1 MSGINKAILVGN
13 LGREPDIRSSSKGE
27 TIANLAL
34 ATSETWKDKE
44 GNKQERTE
52 WHRVS
57 VFGKLA
63 DVCQKYLHKGSKIF
77 VEGKLQTRKWDKN
90 GVDQYTTEVVL
101 SGWNSTLMMLDSKGD
116 PVEPTKP
123 SADAPIIQPV
133 DDFEDDMED
142 IPF

>member
-52 WHRVS
+52 
-57 VFGKLA
+57 
-63 DVCQKYLHKGSKIF
+63 
-77 VEGKLQTRKWDKN
+77 
-90 GVDQYTTEVVL
+90 
-101 SGWNSTLMMLDSKGD
+101 
-116 PVEPTKP
+116 
-123 SADAPIIQPV
+123 
-133 DDFEDDMED
+133 
-142 IPF
+142 

>member
-52 WHRVS
+52 WHRVV
-57 VFGKLA
+57 VFGRLA
-63 DVCQKYLHKGSKIF
+63 DVCQKYLHKGSKIY

-101 SGWNSTLMMLDSKGD
+101 SG
-116 PVEPTKP
+116 
-123 SADAPIIQPV
+123 
-133 DDFEDDMED
+133 
-142 IPF
+142 